1 MNNYKFL
8 RKPFF
13 FLFNLLFATWLVLK
27 IEQIKPTDFGRNRNF
42 FEPAPQPR
50 IVTIKDRAFLL
61 QMANDYAKDKLDSAA
76 LRLKIE
82 AYLTVPDKNE
92 MEATVL
98 QE

>member
-27 IEQIKPTDFGRNRNF
+27 IEQIKPTDFGRNTNF

-61 QMANDYAKDKLDSAA
+61 QIANDYAEDRLDSTA

-82 AYLTVPDKNE
+82 AYLTVPDKKE
-92 MEATVL
+92 MQATVL

>member
-27 IEQIKPTDFGRNRNF
+27 IEEIKPTDFGRNRKF

-50 IVTIKDRAFLL
+50 IVTIKDRDFLL
-61 QMANDYAKDKLDSAA
+61 QMANDYAKDRLDSTA

-82 AYLTVPDKNE
+82 AFLTVSDKKE
-92 MEATVL
+92 IQSAVL
-98 QE
+98 QD